1 MRFSCSWCL
10 EFIGGLNVE
19 ETRERRSS
27 HPRNCV
33 VHLVENGVKKFFSRS
48 PEPFLVT
55 PCEEEEE
62 EEEEEEDSSSGE
74 VESKQSVAPLKPGRS
89 PTSS

>member
-1 MRFSCSWCL
+1 L
-10 EFIGGLNVE
+10 EFIGDLNVE
-19 ETRERRSS
+19 ETRGRRSS

-33 VHLVENGVKKFFSRS
+33 VHLAENGVKKFFSRS
-48 PEPFLVT
+48 PEPSLVA
-55 PCEEEEE
+55 PC

-74 VESKQSVAPLKPGRS
+74 EESEQSVAPLKPRRS

>member
-19 ETRERRSS
+19 ETRGRRSS

-33 VHLVENGVKKFFSRS
+33 VHLAENGVKKFFSRS
-48 PEPFLVT
+48 PESLI
-55 PCEEEEE
+55 
-62 EEEEEEDSSSGE
+62 SLS
-74 VESKQSVAPLKPGRS
+74 VELSKNYRV
-89 PTSS
+89 

>member
-19 ETRERRSS
+19 EIRERRSL

-33 VHLVENGVKKFFSRS
+33 VHLAENGVKKFFSRS
-48 PEPFLVT
+48 PEPSLVA
-55 PCEEEEE
+55 PCE

-74 VESKQSVAPLKPGRS
+74 EESKQSVAPLKPGRS

>member
-1 MRFSCSWCL
+1 L

-19 ETRERRSS
+19 KTRERRSS

-33 VHLVENGVKKFFSRS
+33 VHLAENGVKKFFSRS
-48 PEPFLVT
+48 PKPSLVA
-55 PCEEEEE
+55 PC
-62 EEEEEEDSSSGE
+62 EEEEEDSSSGE
-74 VESKQSVAPLKPGRS
+74 EESEQSVVPLKPGRS

>member
-1 MRFSCSWCL
+1 MRFSYSWCL
-10 EFIGGLNVE
+10 EFISGLNVE

-27 HPRNCV
+27 YPRNYV
-33 VHLVENGVKKFFSRS
+33 VHLMENGVKKFFSRS
-48 PEPFLVT
+48 PEPSLVA
-55 PCEEEEE
+55 PCE

-74 VESKQSVAPLKPGRS
+74 EELEQSIAPLKPGRS

>member
-1 MRFSCSWCL
+1 L

-33 VHLVENGVKKFFSRS
+33 VHLAQNGVKKFFFRS
-48 PEPFLVT
+48 PEPSLVA
-55 PCEEEEE
+55 PSEEEE
-62 EEEEEEDSSSGE
+62 SSSGE
-74 VESKQSVAPLKPGRS
+74 EESEQSVVALKPGRNL
-89 PTSS
+89 TSS

>member
-33 VHLVENGVKKFFSRS
+33 VHLAENGVKKFFSRF
-48 PEPFLVT
+48 PEPSLVA
-55 PCEEEEE
+55 PC

-74 VESKQSVAPLKPGRS
+74 EESEQSVAPLKLGWS

>member
-1 MRFSCSWCL
+1 L

-19 ETRERRSS
+19 ETRER
-27 HPRNCV
+27 NCV
-33 VHLVENGVKKFFSRS
+33 VHLAENGVKKFFSRS
-48 PEPFLVT
+48 LEPSLVA
-55 PCEEEEE
+55 PC

-74 VESKQSVAPLKPGRS
+74 EESEQSVAPLKPGRS

>member
-10 EFIGGLNVE
+10 QFIGGLNVE

-33 VHLVENGVKKFFSRS
+33 VHLAENGVKKFFSRS
-48 PEPFLVT
+48 TKPSLVV

-62 EEEEEEDSSSGE
+62 DLSSR
-74 VESKQSVAPLKPGRS
+74 KKNQSNPLCH
-89 PTSS
+89 

>member
-10 EFIGGLNVE
+10 EFIGSLNVE

-33 VHLVENGVKKFFSRS
+33 VHLAENGVKKFFSRS
-48 PEPFLVT
+48 LEPSLVA
-55 PCEEEEE
+55 PC
-62 EEEEEEDSSSGE
+62 EEEDSSSGE
-74 VESKQSVAPLKPGRS
+74 EELEQSVTPLKLGRS
-89 PTSS
+89 PMSS

>member
-10 EFIGGLNVE
+10 EFIGSLNVE

-33 VHLVENGVKKFFSRS
+33 VHLMENGVKKFFSWS
-48 PEPFLVT
+48 PEPSLVA
-55 PCEEEEE
+55 PC

-74 VESKQSVAPLKPGRS
+74 EESEQSVAPLKQGRS

>member
-10 EFIGGLNVE
+10 EFIGGLNVQ

-33 VHLVENGVKKFFSRS
+33 VHLAENGVKKFFSRS
-48 PEPFLVT
+48 PEPSLVA
-55 PCEEEEE
+55 PSE
-62 EEEEEEDSSSGE
+62 EEEEEEDSSAGE
-74 VESKQSVAPLKPGRS
+74 EESEQSVVPLKPGRS
-89 PTSS
+89 LTSS

>member
-1 MRFSCSWCL
+1 MHEILLRLVLGVHRWFECGRDL
-10 EFIGGLNVE
+10 
-19 ETRERRSS
+19 RRRSS

-33 VHLVENGVKKFFSRS
+33 VHLMENGMKKFFFRS
-48 PEPFLVT
+48 PEPSLVA
-55 PCEEEEE
+55 PC

-74 VESKQSVAPLKPGRS
+74 EESKQSVAPLKPGRS